1 MRPGWPQALMILP
14 TQGLLILVI
23 GLPSLWVFWLSLQQT
38 AFGETPVYVGLS
50 NYAFVLTDPYFWRA
64 FLNTFLVVNIVVYLE
79 LALALGMAVLFAA
92 GVPLRRLMIAVV
104 LAPYAVSEVIAV
116 IVWKYMLEPDV
127 GIVSQ
132 ALAAVGIPE
141 LAWTTDRWAALTLVA
156 LLSVWL
162 HLPFSFLILYSARL
176 GVPKELYESAS
187 IDGAIPWQQFWRVTV
202 PMLMPAI
209 LVALMFRYVFAFRIF
224 GEVWLLTGGGPA
236 RLTEVLATYLY
247 RHAFRYQEFG
257 VASAIGWLM
266 AVASVL
272 LASFYL
278 YEMYRRMLA
287 ADA

>member
-38 AFGETPVYVGLS
+38 AFGEAPVYVGLS

>member
-1 MRPGWPQALMILP
+1 MVLP
-14 TQGLLILVI
+14 TQGLLVLVI

-38 AFGETPVYVGLS
+38 AFGEAPVYVGWS

-176 GVPKELYESAS
+176 GVPSELYESAS
-187 IDGAIPWQQFWRVTV
+187 IDGALPWQQFLKVTV

-266 AVASVL
+266 ALASVL
-272 LASFYL
+272 LASAYL
-278 YEMYRRMLA
+278 YQMYRRMLA

>member
-1 MRPGWPQALMILP
+1 MRPGWPQALMVLP
-14 TQGLLILVI
+14 NQALLVLVI
-23 GLPSLWVFWLSLQQT
+23 GLPALWVFCLSFQKT
-38 AFGETPVYVGLS
+38 SFGIDPEFVGLAK
-50 NYAFVLTDPYFWRA
+50 YVFVLGDGYFWRA
-64 FLNTFLVVNIVVYLE
+64 FLNTFVVVNVVVYLE
-79 LALALGMAVLFAA
+79 LALAVLMAVMFAA
-92 GVPLRRLMIAVV
+92 GVPFRRTLIAAV

-116 IVWKYMLEPDV
+116 IIWKYMLEPEV

-176 GVPKELYESAS
+176 GVPNELYESAAL
-187 IDGAIPWQQFWRVTV
+187 DGAGTVQRFFRITV
-202 PMLMPAI
+202 PVLIPAI

-224 GEVWLLTGGGPA
+224 AEVWLLTGGGPA
-236 RLTEVLATYLY
+236 RMTEVLATYLY
-247 RHAFRYQEFG
+247 RHAFRYHEFG

-266 AVASVL
+266 ALASLLIASV
-272 LASFYL
+272 YL
-278 YEMYRRMLA
+278 HQMYKRMLQ